1 MRSLPGRCLGQGRA
15 TQPHSPEGV
24 KAACGRSEVRL
35 VWVVGWEQCGAGEG
49 AAGSQMTSPARH
61 LSGTSA
67 DLHVVFTG
75 SEVQKAYPCGC
86 ALSPTRLCLPP
97 GVYKG
102 SHGPGPSRRDAG
114 GDPEP
119 GEGWGAASPNQH
131 QQGHLAPGLALP
143 RRRSQVSFLTARC
156 MPVVWQGTPGARSLW
171 KAAGGG
177 GEAQGPLTHE
187 RSERTPA
194 LWRELTHSSLP
205 AAQGH
210 SGLADHA
217 SEGSASPCLP
227 GHPTRWVLS
236 RVAHMGIADSSRMGQ
251 SWDAGWAGGQSWEW
265 AVPWPPH

>member
-24 KAACGRSEVRL
+24 KAACGRSKVRL
-35 VWVVGWEQCGAGEG
+35 VRVVGWEQCGAGEG
-49 AAGSQMTSPARH
+49 AAGSQMTSPPRH

-75 SEVQKAYPCGC
+75 SEVQKTYPCGC

-102 SHGPGPSRRDAG
+102 SQGPGPSRRDGG

-119 GEGWGAASPNQH
+119 GEGWGAASPSQH

-143 RRRSQVSFLTARC
+143 SRRSQVSFLTARC
-156 MPVVWQGTPGARSLW
+156 MPVVWRGTPGARSLW
-171 KAAGGG
+171 KAAGGS

-187 RSERTPA
+187 CSERRPA
-194 LWRELTHSSLP
+194 LWRELMHSSLSP
-205 AAQGH
+205 QH
-210 SGLADHA
+210 SGTPAWQTMPLKAVLLLAFLA
-217 SEGSASPCLP
+217 TLP
-227 GHPTRWVLS
+227 G
-236 RVAHMGIADSSRMGQ
+236 GC
-251 SWDAGWAGGQSWEW
+251 
-265 AVPWPPH
+265 